1 MIFNLPSIND
11 VNLEGLKTLVR
22 VDFNCPIDKEGEI
35 LDETRIK
42 AHLPTIKKLLDSNSS
57 IVLITH
63 QGRPGSK
70 DFVSLRKHAEKLSE
84 LLGMEVKF
92 IEDVMG
98 PAAQEKIKNLRVG
111 EILLLDNVRF
121 VSEEII
127 EAPPEIQKQTY
138 LVRRLAPLFDMYV
151 FDAFATAHRSQ
162 PSIVGFPL
170 VLTSVLGELMKAELS
185 ALEKVMNT
193 AEPPKLFVLGG
204 AKVRDT
210 IKIVEYLTKKRIAD
224 RILTTGLV
232 GLTFHVAKGGRV
244 GKSVINF
251 LEEKGLTTLIHRA
264 RGVVLSGAPVDT
276 PYDLKV
282 LREDGTVVEEPIH
295 VVDGKPMDIGTYTV
309 SMYSELIK
317 EAKIVVMRGPAGYIE
332 DPRFRKG
339 TEDLLR
345 AALESNAFVV
355 IGGGHLGVMLKDVK
369 AKSIHISTGG
379 GALLLALAGEPLPAI
394 AALEQ
399 STKKFLGWKYED

>member
-1 MIFNLPSIND
+1 MVFNLPSIND
-11 VNLEGLKTLVR
+11 INLEGLKVLVR
-22 VDFNCPIDKEGEI
+22 VDFNCPLGKEGEI
-35 LDETRIK
+35 LDNSRIR
-42 AHLPTIKKLLDSNSS
+42 AHLPTIKKLLNSNAS

-70 DFVSLRKHAEKLSE
+70 DFVSLRKHAEELSE
-84 LLGMEVKF
+84 TLEMKVKF

-98 PAAQEKIKNLRVG
+98 PAAQEEIKKLKHG
-111 EILLLDNVRF
+111 EVLLLDNLRF

-127 EAPPEIQKQTY
+127 EAPPDIQKQTY
-138 LVRRLAPLFDMYV
+138 LVRRLAPLFDLFV

-170 VLTSVLGELMKAELS
+170 VLTSVSGELMKAELN
-185 ALEKVMNT
+185 ALEKVMNA
-193 AEPPKLFVLGG
+193 AESPKLFVLGG

-244 GKSVINF
+244 EKSIIKF
-251 LEEKGLTTLIHRA
+251 LEEKGLTALIHRA
-264 RGVVLSGAPVDT
+264 RSVVLSGAPIDT

-282 LREDGTVVEEPIH
+282 LEENGKVVEEPIH
-295 VVDGKPMDIGTYTV
+295 AVDGRPMDIGTYTMN
-309 SMYSELIK
+309 MYSELIK
-317 EAKIVVMRGPAGYIE
+317 EAKIVAMRGPAGYIE
-332 DPRFRKG
+332 DSRFRKG
-339 TEDLLR
+339 TEYLLR
-345 AALESNAFVV
+345 AALESKAFVV
-355 IGGGHLGVMLKDVK
+355 IGGGHLGAMLKGVK
-369 AKSIHISTGG
+369 AKSLHVSTGG

-394 AALEQ
+394 TALEE
-399 STKKFLGWKYED
+399 SAKKFLGWSS

>member
-1 MIFNLPSIND
+1 MVASLPSIDD
-11 VNLEGLKTLVR
+11 VDLSGKKVLVR
-22 VDFNCPIDKEGEI
+22 VDFNCPIGVEGEI
-35 LDETRIK
+35 IDDSRIK
-42 AHLPTIKKLLDSNSS
+42 AHLPTIRRLVERDASVVIIS
-57 IVLITH
+57 H
-63 QGRPGSK
+63 QGRPGSR
-70 DFVSLRKHAEKLSE
+70 DFVSLRNHADRLSS
-84 LLGMEVKF
+84 LLNQEVKF
-92 IEDVMG
+92 VEDVMG
-98 PAAQEKIKNLRVG
+98 PTALDTIRELKEG
-111 EILLLDNVRF
+111 EVLLLDNVRF

-138 LVRRLAPLFDMYV
+138 LVRRLAPLFDYYV

-170 VLTSVLGELMKAELS
+170 AIPSVVGELMKKELE
-185 ALEKVMNT
+185 ALERVMSS

-210 IKIVEYLTKKRIAD
+210 VKIVEYLTKRRVAD

-244 GKSVINF
+244 GKSVLSF
-251 LEEKGLTTLIHRA
+251 LEEKGLTALIPRA
-264 RGVVLSGAPVDT
+264 RTVVLSGAPIDT

-282 LREDGTVVEEPIH
+282 LKGDGSIVEEPIH
-295 VVDGKPMDIGTYTV
+295 VVDGKPMDVGTYTV

-317 EAKIVVMRGPAGYIE
+317 EAKIVVMRGPAGYVE

-345 AALESNAFVV
+345 AALESPAFVV
-355 IGGGHLGVMLKDVK
+355 IGGGHLGAMMKGY
-369 AKSIHISTGG
+369 SREGIHVSTGG
-379 GALLLALAGEPLPAI
+379 GALLLALSGEPLPAVL
-394 AALEQ
+394 ALEH
-399 STKKFLGWKYED
+399 SAKKFLGWVK